1 MHVETSN
8 VSSHFILIQL
18 CQIGVLSTLQKVK
31 LRLKEQK
38 QLVQR
43 LRDWQSWHS
52 DSAHHLFLLMTSNC
66 LLVLTSEGFR
76 EGLDIFVMRRMRL
89 GGRVER

>member
-1 MHVETSN
+1 M
-8 VSSHFILIQL
+8 SSHFILIQL